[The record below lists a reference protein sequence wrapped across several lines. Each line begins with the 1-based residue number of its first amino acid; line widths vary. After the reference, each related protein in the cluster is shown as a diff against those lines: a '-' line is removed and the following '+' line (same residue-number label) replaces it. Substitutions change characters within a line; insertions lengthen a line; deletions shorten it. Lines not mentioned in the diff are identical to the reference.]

1 MTQPNIVL
9 PGPVET
15 ALRLLEHAGFEAWV
29 VGGCTRDALL
39 GDAPKDWDITTS
51 ALPAETLSVFSDF
64 RTIETGLQHGTVAVL
79 LDASARR

>member
-15 ALRLLEHAGFEAWV
+15 ALGLLETAGFEAWV

-39 GDAPKDWDITTS
+39 GDIPKDWDITTS
-51 ALPAETLSVFSDF
+51 ALPEETLSVFSDY
-64 RTIETGLQHGTVAVL
+64 RTI
-79 LDASARR
+79 